1 MQKLLTQNQD
11 RQTNKTTANRRL
23 AKKRVQCLNE
33 ALCFVS
39 SSVLADSFVLRNPL
53 LRQAPNRYFQHKMTY
68 HAIKTNKHTK
78 IMKLKLVVFLF
89 LLFSTPL
96 LAQNTAESPSQN
108 ISTDSA
114 VVFRLFSTRNTF
126 HFIKL
131 DTRNGQMWQVQWGLE
146 SKYRF
151 EAVLSADPLVSK
163 EDEKIGR
170 FFLYPTTNVYNF
182 VLLDQIDGRTWQV
195 QWGKA
200 EDRLVVRIY

>member
-1 MQKLLTQNQD
+1 MKFSAENP
-11 RQTNKTTANRRL
+11 RL
-23 AKKRVQCLNE
+23 RKAEK
-33 ALCFVS
+33 
-39 SSVLADSFVLRNPL
+39 
-53 LRQAPNRYFQHKMTY
+53 RYFQHKMTY

-96 LAQNTAESPSQN
+96 LAQNTAESPSQY

-151 EAVLSADPLVSK
+151 EAVLSADLLVSK